1 MRIAVCIKQVPD
13 SVSVSLDPEKHTLVR
28 SSSGAALNP
37 LDEFPLEAALRFKEK
52 NGAEVTA
59 FTMGPPKA
67 EEILARAMA
76 MGADNAFLLSDKHF
90 AGSDT
95 WATSLVLADALKK
108 YGPFDLVLC
117 GKQAIDGD
125 TAQVG
130 PEMATH
136 LDLPQAMN
144 VTEIDFPSE
153 KKPKNIK
160 VKRLFENGSDE
171 LILPLPAVMT
181 VLKEAGEPR
190 FGSLDGRL
198 NYFEKG
204 VGKIKSDDLSLSLE
218 EMGLKGSPT
227 RVVKTSTPSVERKL
241 MRLDGSPKEQ
251 AQKLAAILKD
261 KMDA

>member
-13 SVSVSLDPEKHTLVR
+13 SASVSLDPEKHTLVR

-59 FTMGPPKA
+59 LTMGPPKA

-76 MGADNAFLLSDKHF
+76 MGVDKTFLLSDKHF

-95 WATSLVLADALKK
+95 WATSLVLANALKK

-130 PEMATH
+130 PEIAAH
-136 LDLPQAMN
+136 LDWPQAMN
-144 VTEIDFPSE
+144 VTKINFPVE
-153 KKPKNIK
+153 KNPVEIK
-160 VKRLFENGSDE
+160 VDRLFENGMDE
-171 LILPLPAVMT
+171 VILPLPAVMT

-198 NYFEKG
+198 EYFEKG
-204 VGKIKSDDLSLSLE
+204 VGKVRSGDLTLAIE

-227 RVVKTSTPSVERKL
+227 RVVKTSTPVIERKL
-241 MRLDGSPKEQ
+241 TRIEGSPKEQ
-251 AQKLAAILKD
+251 ARKLAAILKE
-261 KMDA
+261 KINF